1 MIRDVVLRWL
11 VVGISAWLG
20 LVAQA
25 QAGMPAPLPTSWTVD
40 NPPEG
45 YGAVYSSGPTDAR
58 WQAISFFIA
67 CLLLSAWGVKA
78 LWNTLQREFAGLPR
92 LGYGRALSLVVL
104 WGLAFVIV
112 LTMIS
117 GARELMTP
125 GAWKKQGW
133 TYELADAGPSRRDAR
148 NVRRD
153 AILQLRHGLW
163 HYAATHDGQFPPQN
177 DPEFDRE
184 LWEIP
189 GWGGLQFLYRPDQRV
204 DGPVRLLAFEPEL
217 ENDER
222 VVLLTSGLVGTMR
235 TAEIER
241 MLEAEELP

>member
-1 MIRDVVLRWL
+1 MICAVVLRLLIVAACVWL
-11 VVGISAWLG
+11 SLPAP
-20 LVAQA
+20 A

-45 YGAVYSSGPTDAR
+45 YGAAYSSNATDAR

-67 CLLLSAWGVKA
+67 CLLLSAWGVKI
-78 LWNTLQREFAGLPR
+78 LWNALQREFTWLPG
-92 LGYGRALSLVVL
+92 LGYGRALSFVVL

-133 TYELADAGPSRRDAR
+133 TYRLANAGLSRRDTR
-148 NVRRD
+148 DVRRD
-153 AILQLRHGLW
+153 ALLRLRHGLW
-163 HYAATHDGQFPPQN
+163 HYAATHDGQFPARN

-204 DGPVRLLAFEPEL
+204 DGPARLLAFEPEL
-217 ENDER
+217 EGDER
-222 VVLLTSGLVGTMR
+222 LVLLTSGLVGTMR

-241 MLEAEELP
+241 MLSAEALP